1 MNKLLT
7 LKEIS
12 PKQLDSESI
21 FSNDIEK
28 SHRII
33 LNQKGTRKM
42 KNHIETGQFED
53 SIRKQNLKP
62 SNRK

>member
-12 PKQLDSESI
+12 PKQIDSESI

-28 SHRII
+28 SNRII
-33 LNQKGTRKM
+33 LSQKGARKM

-53 SIRKQNLKP
+53 SIQKENLKP